1 MATVFS
7 AMGTVNS
14 WKSIAANA
22 KKKMAPRGHHFDKVL
37 RVAYSPSTLFT

>member
-7 AMGTVNS
+7 AMETANS

-22 KKKMAPRGHHFDKVL
+22 KKMAPRGHHFDKVL